1 MAKLLEITG
10 KAISGEWGQD
20 DDTGTGIP
28 VLRTTNF
35 TNEGFVNYK
44 NVVTRSISKKN
55 IAEKYLRHG
64 DVIIE
69 KSGGSDKQPVG
80 RVIFFEGEENKYLF
94 NNFTGLLRVQN
105 PEEWLP
111 KYVFYALYAYYRNGG
126 TRAFENRTTGL
137 HNLQV
142 DNYVKSVDIPK
153 LSYRKQQHIC
163 ETLDHVRDAVA
174 YRERQLTKLD
184 ELIKARFVE
193 MFGDLVENP
202 KQFPCVL
209 LGSIMTVMPQNGL
222 YKPQSAYVQ
231 DKFGTPI
238 LRIDG
243 FYNGKVTDF
252 NNLKRL
258 CCTDFE
264 KERYLLVE
272 NDIVINRVNSIEYL
286 GKCARISGLQE
297 DTVFESN
304 MMRFHLDD
312 SKVNSTYITTVLCS
326 QYIYRQILT
335 RAKKAVNQ
343 ASINQGDVQSL
354 NVVVPPLSLQNQFA
368 DFVAEVD
375 KSKLLVGSAAAHKPF
390 DIGFFSQK
398 HCATPCKRGIISS
411 KHMIFH

>member
-1 MAKLLEITG
+1 MAKLGDICFQITDGSHNPPAGIENSKHLMLSSKNINDDEITTTAPRFLTDEQFDIEN
-10 KAISGEWGQD
+10 KRTNVLSGD
-20 DDTGTGIP
+20 LLMTIVGT
-28 VLRTTNF
+28 
-35 TNEGFVNYK
+35 
-44 NVVTRSISKKN
+44 
-55 IAEKYLRHG
+55 
-64 DVIIE
+64 
-69 KSGGSDKQPVG
+69 VG
-80 RVIFFEGEENKYLF
+80 RVAVVPEMLAGICLQRSVAVIKPNPTIINNRYLMYQLQSMRKF
-94 NNFTGLLRVQN
+94 LESEARGVAQKGIYLKQVGDLSVITPPLDEQYRV
-105 PEEWLP
+105 
-111 KYVFYALYAYYRNGG
+111 
-126 TRAFENRTTGL
+126 
-137 HNLQV
+137 V
-142 DNYVKSVDIPK
+142 D
-153 LSYRKQQHIC
+153 
-163 ETLDHVRDAVA
+163 TLDHISGLIHI
-174 YRERQLTKLD
+174 YQQQLTKLD

-368 DFVAEVD
+368 AFVAEVD
-375 KSKLLVGSAAAHKPF
+375 KSKVEVQKALDQTQLLFNSLMQQYFG
-390 DIGFFSQK
+390 
-398 HCATPCKRGIISS
+398 
-411 KHMIFH
+411 

>member
-163 ETLDHVRDAVA
+163 ETLDHVRAAVA
-174 YRERQLTKLD
+174 YREQQLTKLD
-184 ELIKARFVE
+184 ELVKARFVE
-193 MFGDLVENP
+193 MFGDPISNTKRWDVIE
-202 KQFPCVL
+202 
-209 LGSIMTVMPQNGL
+209 LGSLTGIVSS
-222 YKPQSAYVQ
+222 K
-231 DKFGTPI
+231 
-238 LRIDG
+238 RI
-243 FYNGKVTDF
+243 
-252 NNLKRL
+252 
-258 CCTDFE
+258 FE
-264 KERYLLVE
+264 KEYVSEGIPFYRTKEIVELSKGNPISTELYITEKRFLEIKEQYGVPQKGDLLISAVGTIGVIWIVDE
-272 NDIVINRVNSIEYL
+272 KNDFYFKDGNLIRVDSSDRFNSTYMKTLLESLIAEYKKQMSSGTAYSAL
-286 GKCARISGLQE
+286 TISGL
-297 DTVFESN
+297 
-304 MMRFHLDD
+304 MKM
-312 SKVNSTYITTVLCS
+312 K
-326 QYIYRQILT
+326 IY
-335 RAKKAVNQ
+335 
-343 ASINQGDVQSL
+343 DV
-354 NVVVPPLSLQNQFA
+354 PLSLQNQFA
-368 DFVAEVD
+368 AFVAEVD
-375 KSKLLVGSAAAHKPF
+375 KSKLFVGSAAAHKPF